1 MTARRQVAFWLAGM
15 AVFGLLLFLLA
26 DILLPFVAGMAVAY
40 LLDPIA
46 DRLESWGLS
55 RTMAT
60 VVITVLFM
68 VVTLG
73 ALFLLLPVL
82 YNQALDLIGRAPAI
96 AGVLRDYI
104 LSLTEGLFESLA
116 PDQIERAREALAGF
130 TEEIVGWLLG
140 FGEGL
145 WRSGLALV
153 NLIAMLFITPIVSFY
168 LLRDWDHLTA
178 RMDALL
184 PRGHAQVIR
193 EQAAKI
199 NDTLAGFVRGQ
210 GLVCLILGLFYAV
223 GLSLAGLDFGL
234 IVGLSAGAL
243 SFIPYV
249 GAIAG
254 FLVGVIL
261 AFLQF
266 DDLLRVGAVALV
278 FVIGQ
283 LLEGNFLSP
292 KLVGE
297 RVGLHP
303 VWVIFGAFAGAALFG
318 LVGVL
323 LAVPATAVI
332 GVLVRFAIERYETSA
347 LYRGDGGDGMSL
359 VQRLA
364 PGQDIHAQEAKVVD
378 GALGQVG
385 ELHGSLRPI
394 GGGDH
399 RVDPG

>member
-1 MTARRQVAFWLAGM
+1 MFWLAGM
-15 AVFGLLLFLLA
+15 VVFGLLLFLLRE
-26 DILLPFVAGMAVAY
+26 ILLPFVAGMAVAY

-46 DRLESWGLS
+46 DRLEDWGLS

-60 VVITVLFM
+60 VVITILFM
-68 VVTLG
+68 VLALG
-73 ALFLLLPVL
+73 ALFLLLPVI
-82 YNQALDLIGRAPAI
+82 YHQALDLLSRAPAI
-96 AGVLRDYI
+96 AGAVRDYV
-104 LSLTEGLFESLA
+104 LSLSESLFATLA
-116 PDQIERAREALAGF
+116 PDQIERAREALTGMADN
-130 TEEIVGWLLG
+130 IVGWALG

-153 NLIAMLFITPIVSFY
+153 NLIAMLFITPIVTFY
-168 LLRDWDHLTA
+168 LLRDWDQMVD
-178 RMDALL
+178 RMDDLL
-184 PRGHAQVIR
+184 PRKHASVIR
-193 EQAAKI
+193 EQLGKI

-210 GLVCLILGLFYAV
+210 GLVCTTLALLYAV

-234 IVGLSAGAL
+234 IVGLGAGML

-249 GAIAG
+249 GAITG
-254 FLVGVIL
+254 FVVGVTL

-266 DDLLRVGAVALV
+266 DDLIRIGAVALV

-318 LVGVL
+318 LVGIL

-332 GVLVRFAIERYETSA
+332 GVLVRFAIERYEMSI
-347 LYRGDGGDGMSL
+347 LYHGGDGG
-359 VQRLA
+359 
-364 PGQDIHAQEAKVVD
+364 
-378 GALGQVG
+378 G
-385 ELHGSLRPI
+385 EPPS
-394 GGGDH
+394 
-399 RVDPG
+399 

>member
-1 MTARRQVAFWLAGM
+1 MTARRQLMFWLAGLL
-15 AVFGLLLFLLA
+15 VFGLLVFLLR

-40 LLDPIA
+40 LLDPLA

-60 VVITVLFM
+60 VLITVAFM
-68 VVTLG
+68 VVALG
-73 ALFLLLPVL
+73 ALFLLLPIL
-82 YNQALDLIGRAPAI
+82 YHQALALLDRAPDIIDA
-96 AGVLRDYI
+96 VRDYV
-104 LSLTEGLFESLA
+104 LSLSETLFATLA
-116 PDQIERAREALAGF
+116 PDQIERVREALAGF
-130 TEEIVGWLLG
+130 TDNLVGWALG
-140 FGEGL
+140 FSEGL

-153 NLIAMLFITPIVSFY
+153 SLIAMLFITPIVTFY
-168 LLRDWDHLTA
+168 LLRDWDHLIA

-184 PRGHAQVIR
+184 PRKQAPVIR
-193 EQAAKI
+193 EQLIKI

-210 GLVCLILGLFYAV
+210 GLVCLTLGLLYAA

-234 IVGLSAGAL
+234 IVGLTAGAL

-254 FLVGVIL
+254 FVVGVTL

-266 DDLLRVGAVALV
+266 DDLIRVGAVALV
-278 FVIGQ
+278 FVVGQ
-283 LLEGNFLSP
+283 VIEGNFLSP

-318 LVGVL
+318 FVGVL

-332 GVLVRFAIERYETSA
+332 GVLVRFAIERYEESA
-347 LYRGDGGDGMSL
+347 YYHGDDGHGDGGIS
-359 VQRLA
+359 
-364 PGQDIHAQEAKVVD
+364 
-378 GALGQVG
+378 G
-385 ELHGSLRPI
+385 EET
-394 GGGDH
+394 GGGDS
-399 RVDPG
+399 PP

>member
-1 MTARRQVAFWLAGM
+1 MTARRQLMFWLAGM
-15 AVFGLLLFLLA
+15 AVFGLLLFLLR

-40 LLDPIA
+40 LFDPIA
-46 DRLESWGLS
+46 DRLEDWGLS

-60 VVITVLFM
+60 VVIIALFM
-68 VVTLG
+68 IVTLG
-73 ALFLLLPVL
+73 ALFLLLPIL
-82 YNQALDLIGRAPAI
+82 YHQALDLMSRAPAI
-96 AGVLRDYI
+96 AGAVRDYV
-104 LSLTEGLFESLA
+104 LSLFETLA
-116 PDQIERAREALAGF
+116 PDQIERASEALAGF
-130 TEEIVGWLLG
+130 TDDIVGWALS

-153 NLIAMLFITPIVSFY
+153 NLIAMLFITPIVTFY
-168 LLRDWDHLTA
+168 LLRDWDHMTA

-184 PRGHAQVIR
+184 PRKHAAVIR
-193 EQAAKI
+193 EQLRKI

-210 GLVCLILGLFYAV
+210 GLVCLTLALLYAV

-254 FLVGVIL
+254 FVVGVTL

-266 DDLLRVGAVALV
+266 DDLIRVGAVALV
-278 FVIGQ
+278 FAVGQ
-283 LLEGNFLSP
+283 VLEGNFLSP

-303 VWVIFGAFAGAALFG
+303 VWVIFGAFAGATLFG
-318 LVGVL
+318 FVGIL

-332 GVLVRFAIERYETSA
+332 GVLVRFAIERYEDSI
-347 LYRGDGGDGMSL
+347 LYHGGASDFDGDS
-359 VQRLA
+359 
-364 PGQDIHAQEAKVVD
+364 
-378 GALGQVG
+378 
-385 ELHGSLRPI
+385 S
-394 GGGDH
+394 GGGES
-399 RVDPG
+399 PP

>member
-1 MTARRQVAFWLAGM
+1 MTARRQLMFWLAGM
-15 AVFGLLLFLLA
+15 VLFGLLLFLLR

-46 DRLESWGLS
+46 DKLEDWGLS

-68 VVTLG
+68 VLALG
-73 ALFLLLPVL
+73 AGFLLLPVI
-82 YNQALDLIGRAPAI
+82 YHQALDLLSRAPAI
-96 AGVLRDYI
+96 AGAVRDYV
-104 LSLTEGLFESLA
+104 LSLSESLFATLA
-116 PDQIERAREALAGF
+116 PDQIERAHEALTGMADN
-130 TEEIVGWLLG
+130 IVGWALG

-153 NLIAMLFITPIVSFY
+153 NLIAMLFITPIVTFY
-168 LLRDWDHLTA
+168 LLRDWDRLVD
-178 RMDALL
+178 RIQDLL
-184 PRGHAQVIR
+184 PRKQAPVIR
-193 EQAAKI
+193 EQLGKI

-210 GLVCLILGLFYAV
+210 GLVCTTLALLYAV

-234 IVGLSAGAL
+234 IVGLGAGML

-249 GAIAG
+249 GAITG
-254 FLVGVIL
+254 FVIGVTL

-266 DDLLRVGAVALV
+266 DDLIRVAAVALV

-283 LLEGNFLSP
+283 VLEGNFLSP

-323 LAVPATAVI
+323 IAVPATAVI
-332 GVLVRFAIERYETSA
+332 GVLVRFAIERYEDSI
-347 LYRGDGGDGMSL
+347 LYHGGDGEPPS
-359 VQRLA
+359 
-364 PGQDIHAQEAKVVD
+364 
-378 GALGQVG
+378 
-385 ELHGSLRPI
+385 
-394 GGGDH
+394 
-399 RVDPG
+399 